1 MDKLKLYEYNK
12 HKYDRGCL
20 FTVDVIKNRCN
31 AYSFIFLLKYILVI
45 YYNQV
50 MKIHYKYFI

>member
-20 FTVDVIKNRCN
+20 FTVDVIKNRYYT
-31 AYSFIFLLKYILVI
+31 YSFIFSMILRI
-45 YYNQV
+45 
-50 MKIHYKYFI
+50 